1 MTREQRKEQ
10 LITALTRTLFQ
21 LGCVDT
27 DKAIEAFMN
36 FIEVTLTDE
45 FGDK

>member
-1 MTREQRKEQ
+1 MNRQQRKEQ
-10 LITALTRTLFQ
+10 LIKELTVTLYK

-36 FIEVTLTDE
+36 FIEVTLNDE